1 MRRTIKL
8 TERDLSRIV
17 KRVLNENAN
26 QIADEL
32 SGESK
37 RLLNVLDDYNR
48 DVKKGDN
55 RKIED
60 SKDIVKRHIR
70 RMENV
75 LEDLKRKMR

>member
-1 MRRTIKL
+1 MKTRL
-8 TERDLSRIV
+8 TERDLTNIV

-32 SGESK
+32 SSESK

>member
-1 MRRTIKL
+1 MKTRL
-8 TERDLSRIV
+8 TERDLTNIV
-17 KRVLNENAN
+17 KRVLNENTN

-55 RKIED
+55 RKIEE
-60 SKDIVKRHIR
+60 SKEIVKRHIR
-70 RMENV
+70 RMENI
-75 LEDLKRKMR
+75 LDDLKRKIR

>member
-1 MRRTIKL
+1 MKRGL

-75 LEDLKRKMR
+75 LEDLKRKLR

>member
-1 MRRTIKL
+1 MKRRL

-17 KRVLNENAN
+17 KRVLNENTN

-32 SGESK
+32 SSESK

>member
-1 MRRTIKL
+1 MKTRL
-8 TERDLSRIV
+8 TERDLTNIV